1 MLVIYI
7 FVFHVHNDESQWHFG
22 QRFGPVAFL
31 NTRCRHNNPLC
42 VPMQICDA
50 VYGLVVRQAQA
61 QYEAVVQSCEAGRPL
76 LEASIRTDMDQI
88 ITSKEHV
95 ANKIKGE
102 PSVTLA
108 FSSVDDSSPLFI
120 VLVLSLSK

>member
-1 MLVIYI
+1 
-7 FVFHVHNDESQWHFG
+7 
-22 QRFGPVAFL
+22 
-31 NTRCRHNNPLC
+31 
-42 VPMQICDA
+42 MQICDA

-95 ANKIKGE
+95 SNKIKGE
-102 PSVTLA
+102 PSMTCVVHLLELQTPA
-108 FSSVDDSSPLFI
+108 HAH
-120 VLVLSLSK
+120 